1 MIPKVPICH
10 GDDLGSIHF
19 VDKTHIDRFIQL
31 LENSG
36 LVFIQNEHS
45 VDIAVVDQQFGLT
58 GNTDAWCH
66 LAHYSDQLFSRYSDP
81 ENTVAVC

>member
-58 GNTDAWCH
+58 GNTDAW
-66 LAHYSDQLFSRYSDP
+66 LQFVPDLPYNGP